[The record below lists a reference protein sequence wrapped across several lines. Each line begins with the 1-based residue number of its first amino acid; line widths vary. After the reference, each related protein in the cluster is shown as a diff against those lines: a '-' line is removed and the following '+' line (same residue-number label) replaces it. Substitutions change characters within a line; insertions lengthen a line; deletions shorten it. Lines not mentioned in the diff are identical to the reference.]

1 MLAAQTTRPIDW
13 TGVPMMRFQFATAGQ
28 ILFGSAAARR
38 VAKAAAGM
46 GRRVFLATGTDR
58 QQASSLEED
67 LAQLGLA
74 CVTFTTPSEPTIP
87 MAQEAIEQARNAK
100 ADLVIALGGGSV
112 IDLAKTV
119 AAMLTNEGD
128 LIRYLEVVGD
138 GRPVQCRCTPWIA
151 IPTTAGTGAE
161 VTCNAVL
168 LVPEHRRKVSLRS
181 PLMLASMAVVDPDL
195 THTMSP
201 HVTASTGLDALTQ
214 LIEPFVG
221 LGANPMTDGL
231 CREGI
236 RRVARSLARAYA
248 CGDDAEAR
256 QDMALA
262 SLFGGLALAN
272 AGLGAVHGLAGP
284 LGGHLIAPHGALCG
298 RLLPWIME
306 ANVRALAQRA
316 PTSPAMARFDELGS
330 LLTGSPGARAAD
342 AIQWVHG
349 LCRGVAIPGLAHWGL
364 ACADIPA
371 LADRARAS
379 SSTKGNPVALTTEE
393 LAEVLEKA
401 M

>member
-1 MLAAQTTRPIDW
+1 
-13 TGVPMMRFQFATAGQ
+13 MMRFQFVTATQ
-28 ILFGSAAARR
+28 ILFGSAAVRQ
-38 VAKAAAGM
+38 VAKTATGM
-46 GRRVFLATGTDR
+46 GKKVFLATGTDR
-58 QQASSLEED
+58 QRASVLQED
-67 LAQLGLA
+67 LAQLGLE
-74 CVTFTTPSEPTIP
+74 CVVFSTPGEPTVP
-87 MAQEAIEQARNAK
+87 MAQEAMGLARNAK
-100 ADLVIALGGGSV
+100 ADLVIAMGGGSAL
-112 IDLAKTV
+112 DLAKTV
-119 AAMLTNEGD
+119 ATMLTNDGD
-128 LIRYLEVVGD
+128 LTRYLEVVGE
-138 GRPVQCRCTPWIA
+138 GRPIKNRCAPWIA

-181 PLMLASMAVVDPDL
+181 PLMLASMAVIDPDL
-195 THTMSP
+195 THTMGP
-201 HVTASTGLDALTQ
+201 QVTASTGLDALTQ

-236 RRVARSLARAYA
+236 RRVAQSLARAY
-248 CGDDAEAR
+248 GRGNDVEAR
-256 QDMALA
+256 QDMAMA

-284 LGGHLIAPHGALCG
+284 LGGHLGAPHGAVCG

-316 PTSPAMARFDELGS
+316 PTSPARARFDELGP
-330 LLTGSPGARAAD
+330 LLTGRRDAAAAE

-349 LCRGVAIPGLAHWGL
+349 LCHDLAIPGLGQWGL
-364 ACADIPA
+364 GDQDIPA
-371 LADRARAS
+371 MVDSARTS
-379 SSTKGNPVALTTEE
+379 SSMRGNPTALTTDE

-401 M
+401 L

>member
-1 MLAAQTTRPIDW
+1 
-13 TGVPMMRFQFATAGQ
+13 MMRFQFATADQ
-28 ILFGSAAARR
+28 ILFGSAAVRQ

-46 GRRVFLATGTDR
+46 GKDVFLVTGTSR
-58 QQASSLEED
+58 QRASVLEED
-67 LAQLGLA
+67 LAQLGLE
-74 CVTFTTPSEPTIP
+74 CVTFSTPGEPTVP

-100 ADLVIALGGGSV
+100 ADLVIAMGGGSA

-119 AAMLTNEGD
+119 AGMLTNEGD
-128 LIRYLEVVGD
+128 LIRYLEVVGE
-138 GRPVQCRCTPWIA
+138 GRPIKSRCAPWIA

-195 THTMSP
+195 THTMGP
-201 HVTASTGLDALTQ
+201 RVTASTGLDALTQ

-248 CGDDAEAR
+248 RGDDAQAR
-256 QDMALA
+256 QDMAMA

-284 LGGHLIAPHGALCG
+284 LGGHLSAPHGALCG
-298 RLLPWIME
+298 RLLPWVME

-316 PTSPAMARFDELGS
+316 QTSPARARFDELGP
-330 LLTGSPGARAAD
+330 LLTGRCSATAAE

-349 LCRGVAIPGLAHWGL
+349 LCHDLAIPGLGQWGL
-364 ACADIPA
+364 GRPGIPA
-371 LADRARAS
+371 LADTAKAS
-379 SSTKGNPVALTTEE
+379 SSTRGNPIALTTDE